1 MRANGLAPR
10 TQRSTKDLV
19 KEVTVLKS
27 QLRKLSAAM
36 EADAKD
42 GMNGAVSAIELK
54 SRAVID
60 EALEAAQTFID
71 EQTEHA
77 REITDATLDKAV
89 KMRDAAADSLIETV
103 QARPLAT
110 LAAVV
115 GIGFVAGL
123 LCRRS

>member
-1 MRANGLAPR
+1 MRANGIAPR

-36 EADAKD
+36 EADAKE

-71 EQTEHA
+71 EQTENA
-77 REITDATLDKAV
+77 RDLTDATLEKAAE
-89 KMRDAAADSLIETV
+89 MRDAAAESLIETV
-103 QARPLAT
+103 KARPLTT